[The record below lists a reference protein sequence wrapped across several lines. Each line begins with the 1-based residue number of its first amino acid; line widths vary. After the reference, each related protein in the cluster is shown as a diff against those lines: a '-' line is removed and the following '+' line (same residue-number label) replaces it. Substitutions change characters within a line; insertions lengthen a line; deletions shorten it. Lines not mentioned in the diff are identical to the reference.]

1 VLIVIGSSP
10 DRQNWLSDCSAS
22 INREHVAVINFG
34 FELGKIGWVM
44 KNTKAERFL
53 FLQDSWVIKDDSFWE
68 LLENEESSVCLN
80 ADPYYYGCYAG
91 IYERRIIE
99 QIGIPVIESK
109 LDAIENEIA
118 WHKDYVRV
126 AGEPKVL
133 FPELTDKNAT
143 RTVEKNGRTNL
154 VLENDYILKYKGTWY

>member
-1 VLIVIGSSP
+1 MLIVIGSSP
-10 DRQNWLSDCSAS
+10 DRQNWLSECSAS
-22 INREHVAVINFG
+22 INREHIAVVNTG
-34 FELGKIGWVM
+34 FELGKIDWVI
-44 KNTKAERFL
+44 KNTKAKRFL

-68 LLENEESSVCLN
+68 LLENEEGSVCLT

-91 IYERRIIE
+91 IYERRVIE

-118 WHKDYVRV
+118 WHKDYVRI

-133 FPELTDKNAT
+133 FPDLTDKNAT
-143 RTVEKNGRTNL
+143 KTVEKNGRTNL
-154 VLENDYILKYKGTWY
+154 VLENDYLVKYKGTWY